1 MPQICW
7 QYQDRDISNKSYE
20 RYWENSKEDELSF
33 SLFTL
38 WIGYRTVKPFWQKIT
53 HFNVA
58 GECVS
63 KMESTFTTA
72 LLLLEN
78 TKHPL
83 ANLCVTP
90 AKGEAQ
96 KSLPWEKHT
105 YFSSGSNVAVHLDLV
120 ELMEISVSLSDGR
133 RNRTITDEHAPR
145 KQDFSTWLGRL
156 IYFPIFCFMHSM
168 SSSVQKLII
177 RQKLCSFL
185 DQIMLGAEPSVLLL

>member
-1 MPQICW
+1 MNFPFLYLHYGLVIELLNLFG
-7 QYQDRDISNKSYE
+7 RKSLISM
-20 RYWENSKEDELSF
+20 WLENVLIR
-33 SLFTL
+33 
-38 WIGYRTVKPFWQKIT
+38 W
-53 HFNVA
+53 
-58 GECVS
+58 
-63 KMESTFTTA
+63 ESTFTTG

-96 KSLPWEKHT
+96 KSLPWEKPT

-185 DQIMLGAEPSVLLL
+185 DQIMVGAEPSVLLL